1 MISLINSLEDFLSTE
16 QIDVIKEDG
25 TRYSN
30 LYNRVLDPKSR
41 RKVARVVLSKI
52 ETIKNNNI
60 FQRKLICIQR
70 LVHDFDLFEW
80 LSEIG
85 NCLTFKSAVQVYI
98 GFSFFVKD
106 ELNVEKYI
114 YAIRQLS
121 SYHQKILSKR
131 GYNDFILEFKNM
143 GQDTLLQSTFVS
155 QKEDNPFWRSG
166 FRPVQLVCCYVW
178 IYK

>member
-1 MISLINSLEDFLSTE
+1 MHE
-16 QIDVIKEDG
+16 
-25 TRYSN
+25 
-30 LYNRVLDPKSR
+30 
-41 RKVARVVLSKI
+41 
-52 ETIKNNNI
+52 
-60 FQRKLICIQR
+60 
-70 LVHDFDLFEW
+70 FDLFEW
-80 LSEIG
+80 LADIG
-85 NCLTFKSAVQVYI
+85 NCLTFKSAVQIYI

-121 SYHQKILSKR
+121 SYHQKVLSKR
-131 GYNDFILEFKNM
+131 EYDEYILEFKNM
-143 GQDTLLQSTFVS
+143 GPDTLLQSTFVS

>member
-1 MISLINSLEDFLSTE
+1 M
-16 QIDVIKEDG
+16 IKEDG

-41 RKVARVVLSKI
+41 RKVAWTLI
-52 ETIKNNNI
+52 ENDSIEINNI
-60 FQRKLICIQR
+60 FQRKLICVQR
-70 LVHDFDLFEW
+70 LVHEFDLFEW

-85 NCLTFKSAVQVYI
+85 NCLTFKSAVQIYI

-131 GYNDFILEFKNM
+131 EYDEFILQFKNI
-143 GQDTLLQSTFVS
+143 GQDTFCLLYTSDAAD
-155 QKEDNPFWRSG
+155 E
-166 FRPVQLVCCYVW
+166 
-178 IYK
+178 